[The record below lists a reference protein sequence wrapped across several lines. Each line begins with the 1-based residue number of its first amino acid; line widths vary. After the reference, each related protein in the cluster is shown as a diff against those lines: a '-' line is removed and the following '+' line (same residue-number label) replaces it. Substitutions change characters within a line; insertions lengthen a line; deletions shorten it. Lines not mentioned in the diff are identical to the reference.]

1 MSRRVAWMV
10 AAGIGVAGLLAASA
24 ATAASAADGG
34 PRAAAP
40 RWHIVESVK
49 TDVSGDFTAIAATGK
64 TTAWAFDGTGNP
76 SPPRAYQLTAG
87 GWRRAPFV
95 GKLDE
100 QVIAAGATS
109 PSDVWAFTAGFGAAK
124 SRVLRWNGVKWSVLK
139 TFADEIGN
147 AVVLAANNVWVFGQQ
162 PFTDQPALGVWHY
175 NGSTWTQVSKN
186 LQGGSVLS
194 ATDVWAFSGV
204 DVEHWTGGK
213 WVATSVKKLLPP
225 VIPGPLNDPQVT
237 GIFAYSDSNV
247 YALGNGVDEDEG
259 GPIVVLHYNGRTWA
273 KVAQGEYG
281 FGPSPQIS
289 TDGTGGLWLPMQG
302 PVTGLSYLL
311 HYAAGKLTPAALP
324 VGPSKITITSVARI
338 PGTTEQLAG
347 GSTHGTAGTNVV
359 GVVLQYS

>member
-1 MSRRVAWMV
+1 MSRRVTWIA
-10 AAGIGVAGLLAASA
+10 AAGIGVAGLLAVTAT
-24 ATAASAADGG
+24 TAASAAAGG
-34 PRAAAP
+34 PAAAS
-40 RWHIVESVK
+40 RWRIVESVK
-49 TDVSGDFTAIAATGK
+49 TDVSGEFTAIAATGK

-76 SPPRAYQLTAG
+76 SPPRAYQLSG
-87 GWRRAPFV
+87 GRWRRAPFIGV
-95 GKLDE
+95 LDE

-109 PSDVWAFTAGFGAAK
+109 PSDVWAFTQGFGPAK
-124 SRVLRWNGVKWSVLK
+124 SRVLHWNGVKWSVVK
-139 TFADEIGN
+139 TFADEIGD
-147 AVVLAANNVWVFGQQ
+147 AAVLAANDIWVFGEAAF
-162 PFTDQPALGVWHY
+162 PMQPALGVWHY
-175 NGSTWTQVSKN
+175 NGHSWTQVSKN
-186 LQGGSVLS
+186 LQGGSALS
-194 ATDVWAFSGV
+194 ATDVWGFSGV
-204 DVEHWTGGK
+204 NVEHWTRGK

-225 VIPGPLNDPQVT
+225 TIPGPLNDPQVT
-237 GIFAYSDSNV
+237 GILAYSDSNV
-247 YALGNGVDEDEG
+247 YALGNGVAEDEG

-273 KVAQGEYG
+273 KMAEGEYG

-324 VGPSKITITSVARI
+324 VGARGITIDSVARI